1 VYISNTTR
9 TFAIVFLLITLVYSY
24 PSKDIVSYELPS
36 SNPDNSF
43 ITKTTDCITS
53 MMTSTIIGTDAD
65 CFSILD
71 IKDYISKHNVSAI
84 NDINS
89 LSKNN
94 SVYFNIPNIQNKINA
109 NTSAIPIGAI
119 NPVNTSPVSSGSAT
133 PLPSPPKDNPPT
145 TANPVNTSPV
155 SSGSATPLPPKD
167 NPPTTANPVN
177 TSPVSSGSATPLP
190 PQANPLE
197 TINSQQQNQN
207 LPSDSSSNKDTNNDD
222 KSSDG
227 NNDGNDNDD

>member
-1 VYISNTTR
+1 
-9 TFAIVFLLITLVYSY
+9 
-24 PSKDIVSYELPS
+24 
-36 SNPDNSF
+36 
-43 ITKTTDCITS
+43 

-71 IKDYISKHNVSAI
+71 IKDYNSKHNVSAI

-119 NPVNTSPVSSGSAT
+119 NPVNTSPVSS
-133 PLPSPPKDNPPT
+133 
-145 TANPVNTSPV
+145 
-155 SSGSATPLPPKD
+155 
-167 NPPTTANPVN
+167 
-177 TSPVSSGSATPLP
+177 SGSATPLP

-197 TINSQQQNQN
+197 TINSQQQNQT

-222 KSSDG
+222 NSSDG
-227 NNDGNDNDD
+227 NNGNNDDNSSDGNNGNNDDNSSDGNNCNNDEYSSDVSNCNNG